1 MVQARIELLLPVEV
15 VLAVLIVEAMA
26 LVFV

>member
-15 VLAVLIVEAMA
+15 VLAVLIDEAMDLA
-26 LVFV
+26 FV